1 MEVRRDSP
9 PRDPQLWKRP
19 PATSAELQLRESPV
33 SHELYTP
40 PPRCRRSRKTLRCS
54 SPAPSTAERARRT
67 PPCQH
72 RTLRAVSDRGDGDQ
86 ERREAEGGAVD
97 GRVVSVPP
105 NRVPG
110 RTLTV
115 SMIATPTSSAT
126 PASPNSRPPTSPTSR
141 QSAPS
146 SPLTSAPPKATSSPS
161 TPTGCAN
168 TAANRAWS

>member
-9 PRDPQLWKRP
+9 PAIVEVP
-19 PATSAELQLRESPV
+19 PATSAELRLRESPV
-33 SHELYTP
+33 GHELYTP
-40 PPRCRRSRKTLRCS
+40 PPRCRRSRKTLRRS
-54 SPAPSTAERARRT
+54 SPTPSTAERARRA

-72 RTLRAVSDRGDGDQ
+72 RTPRAASDGGDGDQ

-110 RTLTV
+110 HTLTV
-115 SMIATPTSSAT
+115 PMIVTPTSSAT

-146 SPLTSAPPKATSSPS
+146 SPLTSAPLKATSSPS